1 MTKTNAARL
10 LEQQGI
16 AYRLLSYPI
25 REDEH
30 LDAVAVANLVGLP
43 PESVFKTLV
52 ARGDR
57 KGPCMAVIPGPG
69 TLDLKAL
76 ARASGDR
83 SSKLLALKE
92 VTPLT
97 GYVRGGVTALGAK
110 KDYPV
115 YADETMEICD
125 VISVSAGVR
134 GTQLILA
141 PADYIRAV
149 KATLGPIALEH
160 ARE

>member
-1 MTKTNAARL
+1 MSKTNAARL

-16 AYRLLSYPI
+16 AYRLLEYPI

-30 LDAVAVANLVGLP
+30 LDAVAVAGLVGLEP
-43 PESVFKTLV
+43 ASVFKTLV

-57 KGPCMAVIPGPG
+57 NGPCMAVIPATG

-83 SSKLLALKE
+83 SVKLLALKE

-110 KDYPV
+110 KRLPV
-115 YADETMEICD
+115 YLDSTALGFDEIA
-125 VISVSAGVR
+125 VSAGR
-134 GTQLILA
+134 KGLQLLLR
-141 PADYIRAV
+141 PADYV
-149 KATLGPIALEH
+149 TATSANVAALV
-160 ARE
+160 

>member
-1 MTKTNAARL
+1 MSKTNAARL

-16 AYRLLSYPI
+16 AYRVLSYPI
-25 REDEH
+25 RDDEH
-30 LDAVAVANLVGLP
+30 LDAVAVAKLVGLP
-43 PESVFKTLV
+43 PQSVFKTLV

-57 KGPCMAVIPGPG
+57 NGPCMAVIPAAG

-83 SSKLLALKE
+83 SAKLLALAE

-110 KDYPV
+110 KRLPV
-115 YADETMEICD
+115 YLDASALALEQIA
-125 VISVSAGVR
+125 VSAGR
-134 GTQLILA
+134 KGLQLLLR
-141 PADYIRAV
+141 PADYV
-149 KATLGPIALEH
+149 SATAAKVAPLV
-160 ARE
+160 